1 MRSLTPEKALE
12 RTRLQRLIENFS
24 GNGIVYCSLFTDF
37 LLQNG
42 VILPPAEVDQT
53 VFVHFNGDVAQ
64 ARVIALYMDR
74 QGGMFDLDVETKT
87 ETTVGYKHVICKDFR
102 FDDVGKTMFL
112 SRRAAEEMLETE

>member
-12 RTRLQRLIENFS
+12 RTRLQQLIENFC
-24 GNGIVYCSLFTDF
+24 GNGIVFCSYFTDF

-53 VFVHFNGDVAQ
+53 VFIHFNGEVAQ

-112 SRRAAEEMLETE
+112 SRQAAEETLETT